1 MPIKRHTMSKSKK
14 SIKSKKSKR
23 NSRMNKKTMKNK
35 KYMNNKKHQKGG
47 FGSDCNLAT
56 VKEPGFNIDA
66 LGSIAGLS
74 IPGSRAAIYRPN
86 CKTDKYQAMIP

>member
-14 SIKSKKSKR
+14 SMKSKKSKR
-23 NSRMNKKTMKNK
+23 NSRMNKKTMKNMKNK
-35 KYMNNKKHQKGG
+35 KYQKQKGG

-56 VKEPGFNIDA
+56 VKEPGFSIDA

-74 IPGSRAAIYRPN
+74 IPGSRAAIHRPN
-86 CKTDKYQAMIP
+86 CKTDRYQAMIP